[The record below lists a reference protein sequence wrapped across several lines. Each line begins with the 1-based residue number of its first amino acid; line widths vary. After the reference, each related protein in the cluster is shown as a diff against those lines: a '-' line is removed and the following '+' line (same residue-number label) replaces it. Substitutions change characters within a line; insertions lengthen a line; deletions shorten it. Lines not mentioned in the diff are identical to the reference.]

1 MAEAAGNVGRLDDR
15 IYDLDRRVGRLEGT
29 MQQVLARLDS
39 LNRLLVLVVASG
51 IIGPIAAV
59 LIGHALAG

>member
-39 LNRLLVLVVASG
+39 LNRLLILVVASG